1 MLHQTCQISRTLK
14 RQNTRRHENLMQYHS
29 TTFLL
34 RKLKESQRSRTWT
47 DQSTSHRDR
56 EGFAQIVKMAPIQ
69 TLDQLSN
76 PLVTSSQLSDFQSF
90 HPSHQT
96 TIYTS
101 SLLTQAAGILL
112 RLPQS
117 VIATA
122 IITLHRYLINASTIT
137 TTSLQHSSA
146 ASIYL
151 TAKLS
156 FTPISPRSVINVYTY
171 LTSSASPLWTIN
183 PNVRPSKFQ
192 PDPASY
198 IPSEGDYERKRLTLF
213 ETETTILTAL
223 GFSTHVSLPHT
234 LALTYL
240 ALLRP
245 SPPPHLA
252 KAVLGHLNAALLSPQ
267 LLYLTHQPNALAVAA
282 IYLAAREEEV
292 KLVDG
297 NWWEVFDVDRED
309 LGFLVLGMG
318 SLAGFVT
325 DLKNTL
331 TTSNG
336 KAEEAAT

>member
-1 MLHQTCQISRTLK
+1 
-14 RQNTRRHENLMQYHS
+14 
-29 TTFLL
+29 
-34 RKLKESQRSRTWT
+34 
-47 DQSTSHRDR
+47 
-56 EGFAQIVKMAPIQ
+56 MAPIQ
-69 TLDQLSN
+69 ALDHLSN
-76 PLVTSSQLSDFQSF
+76 PLITTSQLSDFQSF

-101 SLLTQAAGILL
+101 SLLAQAAGILL

-122 IITLHRYLINASTIT
+122 IITLQRYLINASTIT
-137 TTSLQHSSA
+137 TTTLHQSSA

-156 FTPISPRSVINVYTY
+156 FTPLSPRSVINVYSY
-171 LTSSASPLWTIN
+171 LTSPSSSLWTIN
-183 PNVRPSKFQ
+183 PHARPSEFH

-198 IPSEGDYERKRLTLF
+198 LPTEGIYERQRVLLF
-213 ETETTILTAL
+213 EKETTILTAL
-223 GFSTHVSLPHT
+223 GFMTHVSLPHT

-245 SPPPHLA
+245 SPPAHLT
-252 KAVLGHLNAALLSPQ
+252 KAVLAHLNAALLSPQ

-282 IYLAAREEEV
+282 IYLAAREEGV

-309 LGFLVLGMG
+309 LGFLVLAMG
-318 SLAGFVT
+318 SLAGFVGS
-325 DLKNTL
+325 LK
-331 TTSNG
+331 G
-336 KAEEAAT
+336 KMTGSDGTAIGESEKKEA